1 MGFTGALTV
10 GLFGFVTFGV
20 ADFVVV
26 VVVVLVAFFSG

>member
-26 VVVVLVAFFSG
+26 VVVLVAFFSG